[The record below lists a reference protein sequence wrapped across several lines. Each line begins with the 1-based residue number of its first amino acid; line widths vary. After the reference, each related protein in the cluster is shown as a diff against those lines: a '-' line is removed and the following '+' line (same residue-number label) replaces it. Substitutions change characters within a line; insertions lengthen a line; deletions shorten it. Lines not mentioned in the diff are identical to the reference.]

1 MKTVLV
7 TGASGFIG
15 LHCVDQLLS
24 QGYEV
29 RGTVR
34 SLDRKDELET
44 ALANRGHNLSKF
56 HLFEADLTCAD
67 GWEEA
72 VAGCNYSQ

>member
-1 MKTVLV
+1 METVLV

-15 LHCVDQLLS
+15 LYCVDQLLS

-34 SLDRKDELET
+34 SLSRKDELET

-56 HLFEADLTCAD
+56 QLFEA
-67 GWEEA
+67 EI
-72 VAGCNYSQ
+72 

>member
-1 MKTVLV
+1 MATVLV

-15 LHCVDQLLS
+15 LHCIDQLLS

-34 SLDRKDELET
+34 SLSRKDELET
-44 ALANRGHNLSKF
+44 ALSNRGHDVSKF
-56 HLFEADLTCAD
+56 TLYEANLTQAN

-72 VAGCNYSQ
+72 